1 MLAAI
6 YLGMTLA
13 AVCPAV
19 RDARA
24 QGWTSEQMRT
34 WAREHSVPERVIR
47 WAEKNC

>member
-1 MLAAI
+1 MLAAV
-6 YLGMTLA
+6 YLGMHLA

-24 QGWTSEQMRT
+24 QGWTEHQMRV
-34 WAREHSVPERVIR
+34 WAREHHVPERVIL